1 MTAIQRLGETFRSYH
16 DLYIWMVLIGGE
28 EFKIRVKT
36 LQAILQT
43 LHSSDKS
50 KLRAYDVTGRIF
62 ELHARGLSLVMV
74 KHARLHVDGASIKV
88 NWSCVGELSEDYEEE
103 WAESLDFIVSGIR

>member
-16 DLYIWMVLIGGE
+16 DLYIWMILIGGD
-28 EFKIRVKT
+28 EFKSRVKK

-43 LHSSDKS
+43 LPSSEKS
-50 KLRAYDVTGRIF
+50 KLRAYDVTSGIF

-74 KHARLHVDGASIKV
+74 EYARLHVDGATVKV